1 MKRMS
6 AVQRRCPEAEHHV
19 VELVERCVLTLVDPA
34 VLSDFAAYAAA
45 AQTGSTQ
52 QNVATARNINAPNS
66 TTFVHST
73 SG

>member
-1 MKRMS
+1 MKRI
-6 AVQRRCPEAEHHV
+6 ADVQQNGPEAEHDV

-34 VLSDFAAYAAA
+34 MLSNLTAYAAA
-45 AQTGSTQ
+45 AQSGSTQ

-66 TTFVHST
+66 TTFVNSS